1 MAVNTLEKYKMPF
14 IAFIILTLIGNF
26 LLVIVILS
34 DKKLRNI
41 PNMYHAAIAIG
52 GLFHSVATLPWYLL
66 ITWDV
71 IPADVCRHTTG
82 FSFAG
87 FTLRACL
94 TLALAA
100 DRWIFVFKPLRY
112 HALVT
117 GRRVAIICLAGAIYS
132 LAVSVTHGWLA
143 YESSG
148 KSLDR
153 LQMIQFLTNG
163 TVVFAD
169 ADQCLTVIFASV
181 DFCIFMLYGN
191 CCFCI
196 FVSMVMYLSILIL
209 AWKRAKSIGVVSAAG
224 NSWIQPAGTRAP
236 ADSRRHRGTFL
247 LLTSLLLFLVT
258 WLPLLIGLGT
268 DTNTFTDTAR
278 LLRNPDKVHYY
289 TAQIV
294 AINLEM
300 SINPWL
306 MAFAQRDFRRAT
318 FHLFARW
325 LPARGGS
332 DNGFGHRRRQ
342 TQCSEA
348 SKEASLSIVNIG

>member
-14 IAFIILTLIGNF
+14 VACTTLGLIGNL
-26 LLVIVILS
+26 LLVTVILS

-52 GLFHSVATLPWYLL
+52 GLFHSVTTLPWYLL

-71 IPADVCRHTTG
+71 IPADVCRHTAG

-100 DRWIFVFKPLRY
+100 ERWIFVFKPLRY
-112 HALVT
+112 HAFVT
-117 GRRVAIICLAGAIYS
+117 ERRVALICLAGAVYS

-143 YESSG
+143 YESSE
-148 KSLDR
+148 KNLES

-163 TVVFAD
+163 TVVFTD
-169 ADQCLTVIFASV
+169 ADQCLTVILSNV
-181 DFCIFMLYGN
+181 DFFIFMFYGN
-191 CCFCI
+191 YCFCI
-196 FVSMVMYLSILIL
+196 FVSMVIYVSILIL

-258 WLPLLIGLGT
+258 WLPLLIGLGI
-268 DTNTFTDTAR
+268 DTNTFAHRTG
-278 LLRNPDKVHYY
+278 LLLNQDKVHYY
-289 TAQIV
+289 ATQIV
-294 AINLEM
+294 AINLEI

-342 TQCSEA
+342 TQCSQA
-348 SKEASLSIVNIG
+348 SKTVGIGIVNIG